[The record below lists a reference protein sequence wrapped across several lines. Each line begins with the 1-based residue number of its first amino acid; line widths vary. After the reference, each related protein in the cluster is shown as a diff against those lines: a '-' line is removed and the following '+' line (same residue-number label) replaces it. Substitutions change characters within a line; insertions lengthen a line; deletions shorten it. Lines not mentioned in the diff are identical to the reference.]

1 MTSTIN
7 IAVTGVGGRM
17 GNRIVQHIATSAD
30 LKLVDALVRPD
41 SPLIGRDAGEISGV
55 GAIGVSCAAE
65 IDFSPIPHVLIDF
78 STPGSMR
85 HWLAVCAHRRIPMI
99 VGTTGLHA
107 DDHRA
112 IDEASLETPVL
123 QAANTSVGVAVLARL
138 CAIAAK
144 SLGSGFDIEI
154 VETHHRQ
161 KRDAPSGT
169 ARLLADRIAE
179 VTGGPIVAGRGQS
192 LSLRTPGEITIHA
205 MRVGAVVG
213 EHEVHFAGSAER
225 IRLAHHAED
234 RSVFAA
240 GALTAARWLAGR
252 GAGRYRM
259 EDVLGVD

>member
-1 MTSTIN
+1 MSTTLN

-17 GNRIVQHIATSAD
+17 GTRIVQQIAANVD
-30 LKLVDALVRPD
+30 LRLVDALVRSD
-41 SPLIGRDAGEISGV
+41 SPLIGRDAGEVCGV
-55 GAIGVSCAAE
+55 GKMGVSCASTIE
-65 IDFSPIPHVLIDF
+65 FTPIPHVLIDF
-78 STPGSMR
+78 STPTAMR
-85 HWLAVCAHRRIPMI
+85 HWLAVCAHRRIPI
-99 VGTTGLHA
+99 VIGTTGLHA

-144 SLGSGFDIEI
+144 TLGHDFDIEI

-169 ARLLADRIAE
+169 AKLLAERIAE
-179 VTGGPIVAGRGQS
+179 VTGGPVVAGRGQS
-192 LSLRTPGEITIHA
+192 LALRTPGEITVHA
-205 MRVGAVVG
+205 LRIGSVVG
-213 EHEVHFAGSAER
+213 EHEVHFASPAER

-234 RSVFAA
+234 RGVFAA

-259 EDVLGVD
+259 EDVLGLD